1 MPVNLTQAHEEWA
14 TRPSDERFW
23 SLAEMLEASDQSRMR
38 SEETEFSFAESG
50 FNHDEGGIL
59 FEARINSSDL
69 SRNRVNNYAFGQL
82 SRTFGAPADYLRKLP
97 ARLAAQ
103 CLNKGMADWVADK
116 GDRTRH
122 GLFTHKPNGERV
134 MRAATS
140 DRYVRVWNSEIVSRL
155 GELESSGWVVPSA
168 RPTDDEDESRIRIA
182 TQGDVVD
189 YGGDSNLTVNVGDR
203 IGPAGLYASD
213 HDMFAFMIH
222 PEIEITDGMSPHG
235 LRRGTMIRQSEVGD
249 CAIWKLDFLFNTVCG
264 NHIVWGAE
272 NVRESRVVHT
282 GNSVN
287 ERWGSMLE
295 EMENYTQS
303 SAQEQEQK
311 ITRAMNTKLGQDR
324 EEVTER
330 LYQKRWLGKRASTAA
345 LDLAERYESVH
356 GDPLS
361 VWGVVQGIT
370 RLSQSAKFA
379 DKRAKLDGKAGKI
392 LAEVIHLN

>member
-1 MPVNLTQAHEEWA
+1 MPNLTQAHDEWA

-23 SLAEMLEASDQSRMR
+23 NLAEMLESSDQSRMR
-38 SEETEFSFAESG
+38 SEETEFSFAESEFG
-50 FNHDEGGIL
+50 SDERGITL
-59 FEARINSSDL
+59 EARINGSSATR
-69 SRNRVNNYAFGQL
+69 SRLNNYAFGQL
-82 SRTFGAPADYLRKLP
+82 SRTFGAPADYLNKLP

-103 CLNKGMADWVADK
+103 CLNEGMAEWVSRK

-122 GLFTHKPNGERV
+122 GLFTNKPDGVRV
-134 MRAATS
+134 LRAATS

-168 RPTDDEDESRIRIA
+168 RPTDDEDQSRIRIA
-182 TQGDVVD
+182 TEADVID
-189 YGGDSNLTVNVGDR
+189 YGSQSDLTVRVGDR

-222 PEIEITDGMSPHG
+222 PEIEITDGASPHG

-272 NVRESRVVHT
+272 NVTESRVVHT

-287 ERWGSMLE
+287 ERWGSMIE
-295 EMENYTQS
+295 EMESYTQS

-311 ITRAMNTKLGQDR
+311 IVRAMNTKLGQDR
-324 EEVTER
+324 EEVTEL

-361 VWGVVQGIT
+361 AWGVVQGIT
-370 RLSQSAKFA
+370 RLSQRAKFA